1 LNAAAPDLSAAHA
14 ALHREREVRERYR
27 GTFPDDPERRQA
39 YEDVADKLSKAAQPL
54 SPYVR
59 RGPQI
64 GRAVSDDPVRV
75 TRKNLHAA
83 SKRVRAVL
91 NRTSGTPTP
100 KVPRPTSRAIWGHLS
115 QLRQELYDI
124 ELEHEALKRARGSG
138 GLISAPTGGWL
149 RSMSEL
155 NDEAAEILE
164 RLNRARQRLHTQLG
178 RYRRRTPYSESK
190 TVSPGSRQAR
200 PTCGATPPFSPRS

>member
-1 LNAAAPDLSAAHA
+1 MNAAAPDLSAAHA

-124 ELEHEALKRARGSG
+124 ELEHEGAEKGAGLRRAHIRPDRGLAAIHERAERRG
-138 GLISAPTGGWL
+138 GRNP
-149 RSMSEL
+149 
-155 NDEAAEILE
+155 
-164 RLNRARQRLHTQLG
+164 
-178 RYRRRTPYSESK
+178 RTPQPRTPAPPYA
-190 TVSPGSRQAR
+190 AR
-200 PTCGATPPFSPRS
+200 PL